1 MDQFIKDINSLIKIA
16 NDPVGKQP
24 LIEHNTIEKQYIA
37 YYLYRIL
44 CKYETLFETTLSYAK
59 LRNIYDLLRIP
70 EKKKRGCYPMAHKM
84 TNDSNLLDIILLG
97 LVELFN
103 QLNENLKMSLT
114 NNNFTRLKN
123 FLATKKLEV
132 IIQDLIDIQHY
143 VPNLAAPAVKPYI
156 YKVKSTSKLE
166 ENKDKEKSLTSKQN
180 SSGQK
185 KSNNTTKK
193 SLLSNKSLSSNKGLS
208 SNKSLSNKRIV

>member
-24 LIEHNTIEKQYIA
+24 LIEHNIIEKQYIV

-59 LRNIYDLLRIP
+59 IRNIYDLLRIP

-84 TNDSNLLDIILLG
+84 TNDSNLLDILLLG

-114 NNNFTRLKN
+114 NNNFTKLKN

-143 VPNLAAPAVKPYI
+143 VPNLSAPAVKPFV
-156 YKVKSTSKLE
+156 YKLKSASKLQENTNKSKLE
-166 ENKDKEKSLTSKQN
+166 TKTANK
-180 SSGQK
+180 
-185 KSNNTTKK
+185 NTTKNTSK
-193 SLLSNKSLSSNKGLS
+193 KNILSNKGLLTS
-208 SNKSLSNKRIV
+208 KSLNKKSI